1 MKNGRQLKNKK
12 KRNVGTGQPDRWI
25 RNTDQKSL
33 WTLGENC
40 FEELYLL
47 LEDVI
52 ITAVNE
58 AGSSD
63 FYKSE

>member
-1 MKNGRQLKNKK
+1 MKNGKRPKNRKK
-12 KRNVGTGQPDRWI
+12 INVGTGQPDRWI
-25 RNTDQKSL
+25 RKTGQKSL

-52 ITAVNE
+52 ITVVNE
-58 AGSSD
+58 AGSSYL
-63 FYKSE
+63 FR

>member
-40 FEELYLL
+40 FEALYQF
-47 LEDVI
+47 LEDVT

-63 FYKSE
+63 LFRWE

>member
-1 MKNGRQLKNKK
+1 MKNGKQLKNRKK
-12 KRNVGTGQPDRWI
+12 INVGTGQPDRWI
-25 RNTDQKSL
+25 RKTGQKSL